1 MISCRISKL
10 LRDAGGPM
18 PLELDLKIGKG
29 ERLALYGRS
38 GAGKTSTLRMLAGL
52 MKPDAG
58 QIAVNGQCWF
68 DAAEGVH
75 LNPGKRNIGFVFQD
89 YALFPN
95 MSVLENLQF
104 ARGKRRNPGR
114 IAELV
119 EIMELGELQDSR
131 PGRLSGGQQQR
142 VALARALV
150 SEPALLLL
158 DEPMAALDPEI
169 RHRVQDYLLNAHRQL
184 GFTLVVISHDA
195 GDIFNLADRVCVM
208 ERGIVTREGTPDE
221 VFLSRASS
229 GKFQFIGEVLR
240 LEKEDLVWVVT
251 VQIQSQLVKVVVL
264 EEEAA
269 GLAVGDR
276 VRVASK
282 AFNPILSR
290 LNPGSI

>member
-1 MISCRISKL
+1 MISCRISKM

-18 PLELDLKIGKG
+18 PLDLDLKIDKG
-29 ERLALYGRS
+29 ERVALYGRS

-52 MKPDAG
+52 MKPDSG
-58 QIAVNGQCWF
+58 RIEVNGRCWF
-68 DAAEGVH
+68 DAAQGVN

-95 MSVLENLQF
+95 MTVRENLQF
-104 ARGKRRNPGR
+104 ARGKKRNPGS
-114 IAELV
+114 ISELL
-119 EIMELGELQDSR
+119 EIMELGALQNSR

-150 SEPALLLL
+150 SEPELLLL

-169 RHRVQDYLLNAHRQL
+169 RHRVQDYLLKAHRQF

-195 GDIFNLADRVCVM
+195 GDIFNLADRVCLM
-208 ERGIVTREGTPDE
+208 ERGVVSREGTPGE
-221 VFLSRASS
+221 VFLSRATS
-229 GKFQFIGEVLR
+229 GKFQFTGEVLR
-240 LEKEDLVWVVT
+240 LEKEDMVWVVT

-282 AFNPILSR
+282 AFNPILTR
-290 LNPGSI
+290 LDPGSR

>member
-10 LRDAGGPM
+10 LRDASGNM
-18 PLELDLKIGKG
+18 PLELDLSIAKG

-58 QIAVNGQCWF
+58 RIEVNGQCWV
-68 DAAEGVH
+68 DAARGLN
-75 LNPGKRNIGFVFQD
+75 LNPGRRNIGFVFQD

-95 MSVLENLQF
+95 MTVYENLRF
-104 ARGKRRNPGR
+104 AQGRRPNANR

-119 EIMELGELQDSR
+119 ELMELGALQDSR

-150 SEPALLLL
+150 SEPELLLL

-169 RHRVQDYLLNAHRQL
+169 RHRVQHYLLTAHRQF

-195 GDIFNLADRVCVM
+195 GDIFNLADRVCLM
-208 ERGIVTREGTPDE
+208 DRGKITREGTPDE
-221 VFLSRASS
+221 VFLHRAAS
-229 GKFQFIGEVLR
+229 GKFQFTGEVLR

-269 GLAVGDR
+269 GLSVGDR

-282 AFNPILSR
+282 AFNPILTRLDASSR
-290 LNPGSI
+290 

>member
-1 MISCRISKL
+1 MIQYRIHKM
-10 LRDAGGPM
+10 LRDAMGEM
-18 PLELDLKIGKG
+18 PLELDLSIKQG
-29 ERLALYGRS
+29 ERVALYGRS
-38 GAGKTSTLRMLAGL
+38 GAGKTSALRMLAGL

-58 QIAVNGQCWF
+58 RIEVNGQCWF
-68 DAAEGVH
+68 DSSLAVN
-75 LNPGKRNIGFVFQD
+75 LKPGRRNIGFVFQD

-95 MSVLENLQF
+95 MTVLENLRF
-104 ARGKRRNPGR
+104 AQSRPASGR
-114 IAELV
+114 PITDLL
-119 EIMELGELQDSR
+119 EIMELGALQNSR

-150 SEPALLLL
+150 SEPELLLL

-169 RHRVQDYLLNAHRQL
+169 RSRVQHYLLEAHRQY

-195 GDIFNLADRVCVM
+195 GDIFNLADRVCLM
-208 ERGIVTREGTPDE
+208 ERGRITRQGTPDE
-221 VFLSRASS
+221 VFLHKAAS
-229 GKFQFIGEVLR
+229 GKFQFTGVVLR

-276 VRVASK
+276 VRVATK
-282 AFNPILSR
+282 AFNPILTR
-290 LNPGSI
+290 IDPGAH